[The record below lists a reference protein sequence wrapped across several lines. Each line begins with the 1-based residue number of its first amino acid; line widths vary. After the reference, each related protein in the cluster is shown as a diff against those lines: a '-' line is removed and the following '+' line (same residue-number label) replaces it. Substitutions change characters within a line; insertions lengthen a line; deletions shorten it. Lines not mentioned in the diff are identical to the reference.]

1 MQEFLKI
8 VWQMRLAQ
16 KEFFK
21 HRCDRNLRKAI
32 ALESQVD
39 KQIKALAD
47 GELQQQVATQKEI
60 F

>member
-1 MQEFLKI
+1 
-8 VWQMRLAQ
+8 MRLAQ